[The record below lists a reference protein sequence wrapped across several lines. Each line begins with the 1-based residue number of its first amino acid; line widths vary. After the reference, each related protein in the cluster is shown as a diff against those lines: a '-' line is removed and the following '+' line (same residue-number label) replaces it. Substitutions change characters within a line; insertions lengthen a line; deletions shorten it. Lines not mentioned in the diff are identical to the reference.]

1 MIQNVLFWIP
11 ILLLILFIIVKKKY
25 KQHFENLGENADIL
39 EKFLM
44 IMVLTYY
51 FYKGIHIGLIMV
63 MITIIIYIFTPK
75 ALEGFDEMKSLTKQ
89 LGEIQLGDMVD
100 QTVAQKKIPKRIIQA
115 WKTWSTKK
123 PEMFTL
129 YIESIKNKN
138 PDYEYI
144 FFKDDQIDEFLKSRY
159 PHYYE
164 TFQRLPMNIQKMDF
178 FRYVALYHFGG
189 FYFDLDINALEPLDE
204 LLNNECVFPIDEII
218 HKSMCSVKRFNNFCK
233 NRLEFLLGQ
242 YGFAC
247 SPKNEFIKKLVDG
260 IHHNIDAYVKNYVA
274 NSEDYVYI
282 TTGPDYV
289 TNMYMTYKNKDNIT
303 ILHYPKRQYFGKYAR
318 HTFAG
323 TWKTSP

>member
-1 MIQNVLFWIP
+1 
-11 ILLLILFIIVKKKY
+11 
-25 KQHFENLGENADIL
+25 
-39 EKFLM
+39 
-44 IMVLTYY
+44 
-51 FYKGIHIGLIMV
+51 MV
-63 MITIIIYIFTPK
+63 MVTIILYIFTPTV
-75 ALEGFDEMKSLTKQ
+75 LDGFREMNISNKQ
-89 LGEIQLGDMVD
+89 LGDFQYVD
-100 QTVAQKKIPKRIIQA
+100 IVDSIKEPNKKIPKRIIQA
-115 WKTWSTKK
+115 WKTWSSKK
-123 PEMFTL
+123 PEMFSL

-138 PDYEYI
+138 PDYEYM
-144 FFKDDQIDEFLKSRY
+144 FFKDDQIDEFLKTHY

-189 FYFDLDINALEPLDE
+189 FYFDLDITALEPLDE
-204 LLNNECVFPIDEII
+204 LLKNDCVFPIDEII
-218 HKSMCSVKRFNNFCK
+218 HKNMCSTKRFNNFCR

-242 YGFAC
+242 YGFGC
-247 SPKNEFIKKLVDG
+247 SQKNKFIKVLVDG
-260 IHHNIDAYVKNYVA
+260 IHNNIDSYVKNYVA

-289 TNMYMTYKNKDNIT
+289 TNMYMTYKNNHDIT

>member
-1 MIQNVLFWIP
+1 MIHKVLFWIP
-11 ILLLILFIIVKKKY
+11 ILLLLLFIIIKKKY
-25 KQHFENLGENADIL
+25 KKDFENLNTDII
-39 EKFLM
+39 EK
-44 IMVLTYY
+44 VLIILTLTFY

-63 MITIIIYIFTPK
+63 MITIIMYIFTPK
-75 ALEGFDEMKSLTKQ
+75 ALEGFGEMNSVNNK
-89 LGEIQLGDMVD
+89 LGDMIDSVN
-100 QTVAQKKIPKRIIQA
+100 QPKTIPKRIIQA
-115 WKTWSTKK
+115 WKTWSSKK
-123 PEMFTL
+123 PEMFSL

-138 PDYEYI
+138 PNYEYL
-144 FFKDDQIDEFLKSRY
+144 FFKDGQIDEFLKNNY

-189 FYFDLDINALEPLDE
+189 FYFDLDITALEPLDE
-204 LLNNECVFPIDEII
+204 LLDNDCVFPIDEII
-218 HKSMCSVKRFNNFCK
+218 HKNMCSTKRFNNFCR

-247 SPKNEFIKKLVDG
+247 SQKNKFVKVLVDG
-260 IHHNIDAYVKNYVA
+260 IHNNIDTYVKNYVA

-289 TNMYMTYKNKDNIT
+289 TNMYMTYKNKDDIT

-323 TWKTSP
+323 TWKTSS

>member
-1 MIQNVLFWIP
+1 
-11 ILLLILFIIVKKKY
+11 
-25 KQHFENLGENADIL
+25 
-39 EKFLM
+39 M
-44 IMVLTYY
+44 IMVLSYY

-63 MITIIIYIFTPK
+63 MITIIVYIFTPK
-75 ALEGFDEMKSLTKQ
+75 ALEGFEAFTENKSLKTQ
-89 LGEIQLGDMVD
+89 LKEIQLQDIIDDSGE
-100 QTVAQKKIPKRIIQA
+100 KKIPKRIIQA

-123 PEMFTL
+123 PEMFSL
-129 YIESIKNKN
+129 YIESIKEKN
-138 PDYEYI
+138 PDYEYM
-144 FFKDDQIDEFLKSRY
+144 FFKDGQIDDFLKENY

-178 FRYVALYHFGG
+178 FRYVALYHYGG
-189 FYFDLDINALEPLDE
+189 FYFDLDISALEPLDE
-204 LLNNECVFPIDEII
+204 LLNNQCVFPIDEII
-218 HKSMCSVKRFNNFCK
+218 HKNMCSTKRFNNFCK

-247 SPKNEFIKKLVDG
+247 SRKNKFVKSLVDG
-260 IHHNIDAYVKNYVA
+260 IHNNIDAYVKNYVA

-289 TNMYMTYKNKDNIT
+289 TNMYMTYSDKDDIT